1 MIRCKHFIVK
11 LNIVDDAIFRVIQ
24 SIKLIKSQRV
34 WEFFPIQNR
43 K

>member
-1 MIRCKHFIVK
+1 MNRCKHFIVK

-24 SIKLIKSQRV
+24 LIKSQRV